1 MLLGTL
7 GASLLGNVLAAKG
20 IHRAGEEIV
29 RASYGNKKVRKTTT
43 KNKMEFLVLPHPL
56 TNFEIQK
63 YYHNQPRFD
72 GVYSRDNLPKIDEAY
87 VINLD
92 EYSDIGTRCIA
103 LNVLSNYVTYFE
115 SFGVEH
121 TPKEI
126 KAFIGN

>member
-20 IHRAGEEIV
+20 IHRAGEGIV

-103 LNVLSNYVTYFE
+103 LNVLSNDVTYFE